1 MFKHYANSNWLK
13 DYKKNLDLSSIQ
25 RDVLIGTILGDG
37 SFKISH
43 SGKSARLQI
52 CHSASAKEYVSW
64 KRNIFGNWV
73 LTEPKYH
80 KINNSLIF
88 RTVSHHL
95 IFEYMQAFYKGR
107 IKIIPQNI
115 SDILKSSLSL
125 AVWFMD
131 DGNGYI
137 NKNPLRISTYTFGLE
152 GNLLL
157 QKCLSQNFGLQV
169 HLNKDNKGYQLY
181 IPVTD
186 GSAARFRNLVAPYV
200 IQSMKYKLESR
211 SPVETYIEG
220 TR

>member
-52 CHSASAKEYVSW
+52 CHSASSKEYVSW

-88 RTVSHHL
+88 RTVSHDL

-131 DGNGYI
+131 DGNGYLR
-137 NKNPLRISTYTFGLE
+137 NNAYRISTYAFKLE
-152 GNLLL
+152 GNMLL
-157 QKCLSQNFGLQV
+157 KDC
-169 HLNKDNKGYQLY
+169 LNKNFNLNVSLTKDSKGYQLY
-181 IPVTD
+181 IPTSN
-186 GSAARFRNLVAPYV
+186 GNALHFRKLIEPH
-200 IQSMKYKLESR
+200 ILPRMKYKLERR